1 MESCTTYFS
10 VGWRYCEPASSRFRL
25 NSKTIEPGWAP
36 YVAVTDLGATLE
48 KVKDLGG
55 RVIFGETD
63 HPVDASVA
71 LIMDPSGA
79 VLFIYQIGS
88 HEEAK

>member
-1 MESCTTYFS
+1 M
-10 VGWRYCEPASSRFRL
+10 
-25 NSKTIEPGWAP
+25 
-36 YVAVTDLGATLE
+36 
-48 KVKDLGG
+48 
-55 RVIFGETD
+55 IFGETE
-63 HPVDASVA
+63 HPADASVA